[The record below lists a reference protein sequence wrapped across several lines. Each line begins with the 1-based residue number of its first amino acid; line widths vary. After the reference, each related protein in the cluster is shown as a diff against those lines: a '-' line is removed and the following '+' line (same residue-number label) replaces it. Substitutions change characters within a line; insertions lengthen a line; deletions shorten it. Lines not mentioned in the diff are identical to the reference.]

1 MPSLTVAT
9 ATGPH
14 NKHPGFDTM
23 RHLLV
28 FTSLFCIALSA
39 KAAEP
44 GPWIDLLAGEA
55 TEHFRKPEACWS
67 RGGAVKLDPSN
78 PRKLLLEPGTGLWSN
93 LPKGNCKDIYT
104 QAEFTDPEV
113 EIEFCIPKGSNS
125 GVKLMGVYEIQIS
138 DSYGQKRVDGKDCG
152 GIYPR
157 TELRPV
163 YRDLDLGIEPLVNAC
178 GKPGEWQALHIVF
191 HGARLENSKGK
202 PRKVQNARF
211 DLVELNGQVVH
222 KNREVEYAT
231 GLNWNRPEPA
241 KGPIMLQLDHG
252 PVAVRKFRVR
262 ENPGN
267 K

>member
-1 MPSLTVAT
+1 MADLGQV
-9 ATGPH
+9 
-14 NKHPGFDTM
+14 PGSSIGSTRIHTM
-23 RHLLV
+23 RQLIV
-28 FTSLFCIALSA
+28 IAALCSTA
-39 KAAEP
+39 LIANAAEP

-55 TEHFRKPEACWS
+55 TDNFRKPEACWS
-67 RGGAVKLDPSN
+67 RGGAVKLDPAN
-78 PRKLLLEPGTGLWSN
+78 PRKLVLEPGNGLWSN

-178 GKPGEWQALHIVF
+178 GKPGDWQTLHIVF
-191 HGARLENSKGK
+191 HGARFESRNGK
-202 PRKVQNARF
+202 PKKVQNARF

-222 KNREVEYAT
+222 KDREVEYAT
-231 GLNWNRPEPA
+231 GLNWNRAEPV
-241 KGPIMLQLDHG
+241 KGPLMLQLDHG

-262 ENPGN
+262 ENPAG